1 MSIIR
6 EYIRKKYYF
15 RLNKRLYADGNMII
29 LFPSAFFIRKHSK
42 KYTLHALWFDCNF
55 APHNVSILRNTHC
68 MPYGL
73 IVILPPHNN
82 QTELQ

>member
-1 MSIIR
+1 M
-6 EYIRKKYYF
+6 EYIV
-15 RLNKRLYADGNMII
+15 LL
-29 LFPSAFFIRKHSK
+29 AF
-42 KYTLHALWFDCNF
+42 
-55 APHNVSILRNTHC
+55 VSILRNTHC

>member
-29 LFPSAFFIRKHSK
+29 LFPSAFFILIMILYLIEDQWEQFGNMYTKRKE
-42 KYTLHALWFDCNF
+42 L
-55 APHNVSILRNTHC
+55 SI
-68 MPYGL
+68 
-73 IVILPPHNN
+73 
-82 QTELQ
+82 ELSIT

>member
-1 MSIIR
+1 MILCYCIKQLEKR
-6 EYIRKKYYF
+6 CVKRVANGGGIRK
-15 RLNKRLYADGNMII
+15 
-29 LFPSAFFIRKHSK
+29 
-42 KYTLHALWFDCNF
+42 
-55 APHNVSILRNTHC
+55 VSILRNTHC

>member
-29 LFPSAFFIRKHSK
+29 LFPSAFFILIMILYLIEDQWEQFGNMYTKRKE
-42 KYTLHALWFDCNF
+42 L
-55 APHNVSILRNTHC
+55 SIELSNT
-68 MPYGL
+68 
-73 IVILPPHNN
+73 
-82 QTELQ
+82 